1 MTKKVST
8 QKQTLSTKVPK
19 AIKTKIEKEAIEK
32 GISTSEHLASI
43 LEKYEEQKERIDWLE
58 NELLE
63 KNRQISRHQTSIED
77 IQISLTDAQKLQ
89 FQAESRN
96 REISDKYTEVL
107 EEQQLLLTE
116 VETVKNKPFLQRL
129 FNR

>member
-1 MTKKVST
+1 MTRKKSA
-8 QKQTLSTKVPK
+8 QKQTLSTKVPAK
-19 AIKTKIEKEAIEK
+19 IKERIEQEAQEE
-32 GISTSEHLASI
+32 GISTSEYLASI

-63 KNRQISRHQTSIED
+63 KNRQISRQQTSIED

-116 VETVKNKPFLQRL
+116 VETVKNKPFFQRL

>member
-1 MTKKVST
+1 MTRKKSA
-8 QKQTLSTKVPK
+8 QKQTLSTKVPAK
-19 AIKTKIEKEAIEK
+19 IKERIEREAQEE
-32 GISTSEHLASI
+32 GISTSEYLASI

-63 KNRQISRHQTSIED
+63 KNRQISRQQTSIED

-96 REISDKYTEVL
+96 REINDKYTEVL

-116 VETVKNKPFLQRL
+116 VETVKNKPFFQRL